1 MRIILIDVGR
11 RPKKFEV
18 DKNMTIGEAKKMT
31 GTADKDWM
39 YGLEV
44 LKDDK
49 TFSDYYIKEGRTI
62 RAVPVYQP
70 GFGGF
75 GLNTIDVSKNNTRIV
90 EFDNNAPYYR
100 RVGSGLSIQAI
111 CGSDCEAKDKI
122 VYCKIGFVRNYD
134 VLQNVGN
141 GNITCPAC
149 KNLIYPKNF
158 GFLRCK
164 YKIDFTKWEGNKPI
178 SNSVEGEADEK
189 FKLFSEYSGNA
200 NFTKLIF
207 TVTSK

>member
-1 MRIILIDVGR
+1 MRIRLTDTKGR
-11 RPKKFEV
+11 TKTFEF
-18 DKNMTIGEAKKMT
+18 DKNMTIGEAKEMIDQVDNQWKFD
-31 GTADKDWM
+31 G
-39 YGLEV
+39 EI

-49 TFSDYYIKEGRTI
+49 TFSDYDIEDDNEITTNDRSLG
-62 RAVPVYQP
+62 
-70 GFGGF
+70 GGGF

-90 EFDNNAPYYR
+90 EFDKNAPYYR
-100 RVGSGLSIQAI
+100 TVGYGLSIQAI

-122 VYCKIGFVRNYD
+122 VYCPIGFVRNYD

-141 GNITCPAC
+141 GNIKCPAC

-178 SNSVEGEADEK
+178 SNSVEGEADGE
-189 FKLFSEYSGNA
+189 FKLFSECSGNA

-207 TVTSK
+207 TVTKK

>member
-1 MRIILIDVGR
+1 MRIKLIDSKGR
-11 RPKKFEV
+11 AKTFEV
-18 DKNMTIGEAKKMT
+18 DKNMTIEKAKEMI
-31 GTADKDWM
+31 GQADKDWI
-39 YGLEV
+39 YDGTTLE
-44 LKDDK
+44 DDE
-49 TFSDYYIKEGRTI
+49 TFSDYHIEEDDVIMTI
-62 RAVPVYQP
+62 NLFEA
-70 GFGGF
+70 GGAGF

-90 EFDNNAPYYR
+90 EFDKNAPYYR
-100 RVGSGLSIQAI
+100 YVRYGLSIQAI
-111 CGSDCEAKDKI
+111 CGSDCEAKDEI
-122 VYCKIGFVRNYD
+122 VYCPIGFVRNFD
-134 VLQNVGN
+134 VLQNIGN
-141 GNITCPAC
+141 GNIICPAC

-207 TVTSK
+207 TVTEK

>member
-1 MRIILIDVGR
+1 MRINLKDARGLT
-11 RPKKFEV
+11 KTFEV
-18 DKNMTIGEAKKMT
+18 DKNMTIKKAKEMIDQVDKVWRYDGEI
-31 GTADKDWM
+31 
-39 YGLEV
+39 
-44 LKDDK
+44 LKDGK
-49 TFSDYYIKEGRTI
+49 TFSDYDIEEGCEITTSD
-62 RAVPVYQP
+62 RARGGGGP
-70 GFGGF
+70 GI
-75 GLNTIDVSKNNTRIV
+75 NTIDVSKNNARDCD
-90 EFDNNAPYYR
+90 FRYYR
-100 RVGSGLSIQAI
+100 RVLNGLNIEAI

-122 VYCKIGFVRNYD
+122 VYCPIGFVRNYD

-207 TVTSK
+207 TVTEK

>member
-1 MRIILIDVGR
+1 MRIKLSNSKGR
-11 RPKKFEV
+11 VKIFEV
-18 DKNMTIGEAKKMT
+18 NENMTIEEAK
-31 GTADKDWM
+31 
-39 YGLEV
+39 V
-44 LKDDK
+44 LMGEINNVWTLDGIILKGYK
-49 TFSDYYIKEGRTI
+49 TFSDYDIEEDDVIISSANNIG
-62 RAVPVYQP
+62 
-70 GFGGF
+70 GGGF
-75 GLNTIDVSKNNTRIV
+75 GLNTIDVSKNNTKIV
-90 EFDNNAPYYR
+90 EFDYNAPYYR
-100 RVGSGLSIQAI
+100 TVGNGLSIQAI

-122 VYCKIGFVRNYD
+122 VYCPIGFVRNYD

-141 GNITCPAC
+141 GNIKCPAC

-207 TVTSK
+207 TVTEK

>member
-1 MRIILIDVGR
+1 MRIKLSNSKGR
-11 RPKKFEV
+11 EKIFEV
-18 DKNMTIGEAKKMT
+18 NENMTIEEAK
-31 GTADKDWM
+31 
-39 YGLEV
+39 V
-44 LKDDK
+44 LMGEINNVWKLGGIILKGYK
-49 TFSDYYIKEGRTI
+49 TFSDYDIEEGCEITTNDRS
-62 RAVPVYQP
+62 R
-70 GFGGF
+70 GGGGF

-100 RVGSGLSIQAI
+100 RVGNGLSIQAI

-122 VYCKIGFVRNYD
+122 VYCPIGFVRNYD
-134 VLQNVGN
+134 VLQSVGN
-141 GNITCPAC
+141 GNIKCPAC

-207 TVTSK
+207 TVTEK

>member
-1 MRIILIDVGR
+1 MRIKLSNSKGR
-11 RPKKFEV
+11 VKIFEV
-18 DKNMTIGEAKKMT
+18 NENMTIEEAK
-31 GTADKDWM
+31 
-39 YGLEV
+39 V
-44 LKDDK
+44 LMGEINNVWTLDGIILKGYK
-49 TFSDYYIKEGRTI
+49 TFSDYDIEEDDVIKSSANNVG
-62 RAVPVYQP
+62 
-70 GFGGF
+70 GGGF
-75 GLNTIDVSKNNTRIV
+75 GLNTIDVSKNNTKIV
-90 EFDNNAPYYR
+90 EFDYNAPYYR
-100 RVGSGLSIQAI
+100 TVGYGLSIQAI

-122 VYCKIGFVRNYD
+122 VYCPIGFVRNYD
-134 VLQNVGN
+134 ILQNIGN
-141 GNITCPAC
+141 GNIKCPAC

-207 TVTSK
+207 TVTEK